1 MDSGILRA
9 VEIWHRRSGKDKTL
23 INLVAKKMMERVGTY
38 YYFFPTYNQGKKIL
52 WEGRDRDGFKFTDH
66 IPEALRTRTNASEML
81 IEIQNGSIFQIIGT
95 DNVDSI
101 VGTNPIGCVFS
112 EYALQN
118 PDAWRFIRPIL
129 AENGGWA
136 VFNYT
141 PRGKNHGHDIYQLA
155 KRSPEWFCEKL
166 TVDDTNVI
174 SKKVLAQEKEEI
186 IDDTGD
192 DALYQ
197 QEYYCSFEAP
207 MQGSYFGREMTKA
220 EEQDRITK
228 VPHDSSVQVDTWWDL
243 GMADSTTIW
252 FTQSVGNEIRVIDY
266 YENSGEGLAF
276 YINELSRLREENG
289 YNYRYHN
296 APHDIEVRELGT
308 GKSRYEVANDLGIS
322 FYVVPNLPK
331 EDGINAARAILRR
344 CWFDEKKCKLG
355 LNALRCYHKEWD
367 DKRMEFKAKP
377 FHDWSSHAADA
388 FIYLAVGH
396 VDEQRID
403 ITERDDNESFD
414 RHSLF

>member
-1 MDSGILRA
+1 M
-9 VEIWHRRSGKDKTL
+9 
-23 INLVAKKMMERVGTY
+23 NLMAKKMMERVGTY

-52 WEGRDRDGFKFTDH
+52 WEGRDKDGFKFTDH
-66 IPEALRTRTNASEML
+66 IPEQLRSRTNSSEML

-118 PDAWRFIRPIL
+118 PDAWRFTRPIL

-155 KRSPEWFCEKL
+155 KRSPNWFCEKL

-174 SKKVLAQEKEEI
+174 SKEVLKQEREEI

-192 DALYQ
+192 DALFQ
-197 QEYYCSFEAP
+197 QEYYCSFDAP
-207 MQGSYFGREMTKA
+207 MQGSYYGRSITKA
-220 EEQDRITK
+220 EENNRIGK
-228 VPHDSSVQVDTWWDL
+228 VPHESSIPVDTWWDL
-243 GMADSTTIW
+243 GVADSTSIW
-252 FTQSVGNEIRVIDY
+252 FTQTIGNEIRIIDF
-266 YENSGEGLAF
+266 YENSGEGIAH
-276 YINELSRLREENG
+276 YINELDSLAKKEG
-289 YNYRYHN
+289 YKYRYHN

-308 GKSRYEVANDLGIS
+308 GKSRYETAMSLGLQ
-322 FYVVPNLPK
+322 FYVVPNIPV
-331 EDGINAARAILRR
+331 EDGINAVRSIFNR
-344 CWFDEKKCKLG
+344 CWFDEEKCKRG

-367 DKRMEFKAKP
+367 DKRMEFKPKP
-377 FHDWSSHAADA
+377 FHDWSAHAADA
-388 FIYLAVGH
+388 FRYFAVGH
-396 VDEQRID
+396 MDEQKPAEKE
-403 ITERDDNESFD
+403 ERMEEFD
-414 RHSLF
+414 RHAVI

>member
-1 MDSGILRA
+1 
-9 VEIWHRRSGKDKTL
+9 
-23 INLVAKKMMERVGTY
+23 MMERVGTY

-66 IPEALRTRTNASEML
+66 IPEELRIRTNASEML

-95 DNVDSI
+95 DNIDSI
-101 VGTNPIGCVFS
+101 VGTNPVGCVFS

-155 KRSPEWFCEKL
+155 KKSKEWFCERL
-166 TVDDTNVI
+166 TVEDTNAI
-174 SKKVLAQEKEEI
+174 PKKVLEQERQEI
-186 IDDTGD
+186 LDDTGD
-192 DALYQ
+192 EALFH

-207 MQGSYFGREMTKA
+207 MQGSYYGREITKA
-220 EEQDRITK
+220 EEQGRIGK
-228 VPHDSSVQVDTWWDL
+228 VPHDPGLPVDTWWDL
-243 GMADSTTIW
+243 GVSDSTAIW
-252 FTQSVGNEIRVIDY
+252 FTQSVGMEIRVIDY

-276 YINELSRLREENG
+276 YIAELDRLRSERG
-289 YNYRYHN
+289 YVYRYHN

-308 GKSRYEVANDLGIS
+308 GKSRYETAHNLGIS
-322 FYVVPNLPK
+322 FYVVPKLPL
-331 EDGINAARAILRR
+331 EDGINAARAFFRR
-344 CWFDEKKCKLG
+344 CWFDEERCALG

-367 DKRMEFKAKP
+367 DRRAEFKPKP
-377 FHDWSSHAADA
+377 FHDWSSHAADS
-388 FIYLAVGH
+388 FRYLAVGH
-396 VDEQRID
+396 VDEQRAPEYEQD
-403 ITERDDNESFD
+403 FNQDFD
-414 RHSLF
+414 RHAVI